1 MMDQSILFVSNG
13 LGEDTIAA
21 SVALEMKK
29 RAGGLSLLALP
40 LVGEG
45 RAYESIGIRSLGPRR
60 MMPSGGLIPE
70 SHLKNILTDIKGG
83 FLRMTLEH
91 IRALRK
97 VKSSLRGIVAVGDAI
112 PVLFSALFGRRPLVF
127 IGTAR
132 SDYFYAYSSLEKHLF
147 RESCSLVFPRDEA
160 TAASLR
166 ASGVN
171 ARWVGNA
178 MMDCIP
184 VTEEDFGIPNGDTCI
199 GILPGSREITYRDF
213 PILLEAV
220 ERLPSIQYFL
230 AAPASSIDEERLAAM
245 AENKGWRRSGLDD
258 DSKHGIAVRLS
269 RSESH
274 LLIVK
279 ERFGDVLK
287 CSSLIIGQ
295 AGTANEQAVGMGK
308 PVVSYDSYNSRK
320 PGWYRARQK
329 GLLGEALSVV
339 SRDSK
344 AIASE
349 VVRILGEPALY
360 QMMQEAG
367 FQRMGPPGAAGKMA
381 ESILKEYGVGA

>member
-1 MMDQSILFVSNG
+1 MFVSNG

-21 SVALEMKK
+21 SVALEIKK
-29 RAGGLSLLALP
+29 RDGGLSLLALP

-70 SHLKNILTDIKGG
+70 SHLKNILADIRGG
-83 FLRMTLEH
+83 FLRMTLGH
-91 IRALRK
+91 IRALRDI
-97 VKSSLRGIVAVGDAI
+97 KSSLRGIVAVGDAI

-147 RESCSLVFPRDEA
+147 RKSCSLVFPRDEP

-171 ARWVGNA
+171 AQWVGNA

-184 VTEEDFGIPNGDTCI
+184 VTEEDFGIPAGDSCI
-199 GILPGSREITYRDF
+199 GILPGSREIAYRDF
-213 PILLEAV
+213 TILLEAA
-220 ERLPSIQYFL
+220 ERIPAIGYFL
-230 AAPASSIDEERLAAM
+230 AALASSLDEERLAAM
-245 AENKGWRRSGLDD
+245 AEDKGWQRVRLEG
-258 DSKHGIAVRLS
+258 DSAHGISVRLS
-269 RSESH
+269 RPSRQIF
-274 LLIVK
+274 LVK

-308 PVVSYDSYNSRK
+308 PVVSYDSFNSRK

-329 GLLGEALSVV
+329 GLLGEALTVV
-339 SRDSK
+339 SRDPQ

-349 VVRILGEPALY
+349 VVRIFGDPALY
-360 QMMQEAG
+360 KRMQEAG

-381 ESILKEYGVGA
+381 ESILKEYGVRA